1 MTIGER
7 ISLLRRHSGLRQID
21 LAEKLYVSPKT
32 ISKWENGYGLPD
44 IKIVPHLASALGV
57 SADFLLS
64 GNPATERAY
73 SEELSAKGSAADAAE
88 EAKPAG
94 KRKLFSLGFHPVL
107 QHRLTIWIL
116 LCNVVLIA
124 LSFFAVPIA
133 AKNEAAGGGTLY
145 YSVLSLFYHLLTDGY
160 PDLAARGCASTIYTL
175 WLIAFLPFIIL
186 SVIAIVR
193 QAQGRN
199 EGGILLASIQFGI
212 AFLLFLAAGIGSLCV
227 NFTAGEVYLYPGWSF
242 VLVLLAAFLHLLL
255 QALVGMYGKPIR
267 RFQILSIILAAL
279 LAACA
284 VGGCIAP
291 HAAVQTEPDPGSI
304 QVAAWD
310 LQAEEA
316 DAADGQAYN
325 CVVHSYLTV
334 RANIKIE
341 SIESVGLSYRRTAEG
356 GESFADQAYFM
367 MVTGHR
373 ETTRR
378 DGAYDNVFSIE
389 IYLTQN
395 EGETLSDF
403 RFSFIVSADPTQQVR
418 IAESAAVL

>member
-64 GNPATERAY
+64 GDPATERAY

-94 KRKLFSLGFHPVL
+94 NRKLFSLGFHPVL

-133 AKNEAAGGGTLY
+133 AENETAGGGTLY
-145 YSVLSLFYHLLTDGY
+145 YSVLSLFYPLLTDGY
-160 PDLAARGCASTIYTL
+160 PDLAARGCASMIYTL

-193 QAQGRN
+193 QVQGRN

-291 HAAVQTEPDPGSI
+291 HTAVQTELDPGSI

-310 LQAEEA
+310 LQAEES
-316 DAADGQAYN
+316 DTADGQTYN

-341 SIESVGLSYRRTAEG
+341 SIESVSLSYRRTAEG
-356 GESFADQAYFM
+356 GGSAADQGYFM

-373 ETTRR
+373 ETARR

-395 EGETLSDF
+395 EGEALSDF